1 MMPKR
6 EPITIRIEFDVE
18 IGDDAYVK
26 HFIELYSQL
35 VFGIYPKIKPH
46 HCIVNGDINIAFYDG
61 HRGINQE
68 MLELVAGARK
78 GLIEDLQVK
87 CPGWGISA
95 FGQSDKGKYM
105 HVVFKASQQ
114 HEYHYELIARDWFA
128 EPEIIRVAF

>member
-35 VFGIYPKIKPH
+35 VFGIYPRIKPN

-68 MLELVAGARK
+68 MLELVAGVRK
-78 GLIEDLQVK
+78 GLIQDLQVK

-95 FGQSDKGKYM
+95 LGHSDKGKYM

-114 HEYHYELIARDWFA
+114 HKYHYELIARDWFV
-128 EPEIIRVAF
+128 EPEIIRLVF

>member
-1 MMPKR
+1 MPKR

-61 HRGINQE
+61 HRGISQE
-68 MLELVAGARK
+68 MLELVAGLRK

-95 FGQSDKGKYM
+95 FDQSDKGKYM
-105 HVVFKASQQ
+105 HVVFKAAQQ
-114 HEYHYELIARDWFA
+114 HEYHYELIARDWFV
-128 EPEIIRVAF
+128 EPEIIRLVF